1 VDTLPIGIA
10 LKIVT
15 AVLISF
21 PYYHYLD
28 CFSLINFVPQT
39 IFDTN
44 EAYKQ
49 KNPDELTTRLFAY
62 SLPYSVES
70 AKSGIKDKIRFLTPI
85 TSFPQRCMYAKLII
99 L

>member
-1 VDTLPIGIA
+1 MAT
-10 LKIVT
+10 T
-15 AVLISF
+15 VLLSS
-21 PYYHYLD
+21 PYFAHVD

-39 IFDTN
+39 ILDTN